1 MNRGGS
7 LAAAGAARATQRRIA
22 DLLFVIQVGC
32 ALVFGLSQTWRMLSS
47 VEGLS
52 PSWFLCWALFLVI
65 NLRLS
70 IRAHR
75 VQPSRVTKQTV
86 WVYALWTTI
95 IATNLAALAWHGAGA
110 WTAIDDATI
119 GIVLAGVAA
128 TLALGHRRDLD
139 WRDPIVRGWLAV
151 FFKGVPQLT
160 LAWNL
165 ALVGGGGLA
174 PLAVF
179 AGHVTICTRLGQLV
193 FSIREAGWDRN
204 RTGSLI
210 SEIANEGSW
219 IVATVVWL
227 MV

>member
-1 MNRGGS
+1 MS
-7 LAAAGAARATQRRIA
+7 APLAAAPAVRTTRRYVA
-22 DLLFVIQVGC
+22 DLLFIVQIGC
-32 ALVFGLSQTWRMLSS
+32 ALVFGVSQTWHMFSS

-70 IRAHR
+70 IQAHR
-75 VQPSRVTKQTV
+75 TQPSRVTLQTV
-86 WVYALWTTI
+86 WAYAIWTTI
-95 IATNLAALAWHGAGA
+95 IAANLVALAWHGAGS
-110 WTAIDDATI
+110 WSIVDDITI
-119 GIVLAGVAA
+119 GIAAAGIVA
-128 TLALGHRRDLD
+128 TLAIGRRHGLG

-165 ALVGGGGLA
+165 ALVGGAGLA
-174 PLAVF
+174 PFGVF

-204 RTGSLI
+204 RVGSLI
-210 SEIANEGSW
+210 SEVANEASW

-227 MV
+227 LV

>member
-1 MNRGGS
+1 MNRGGT
-7 LAAAGAARATQRRIA
+7 LTAAAAANTTRRRVA
-22 DLLFVIQVGC
+22 DALFVVQVGC
-32 ALVFGLSQTWRMLSS
+32 ALVFGVSQTWHMFSS

-70 IRAHR
+70 IQAHR

-86 WVYALWTTI
+86 WAYAIWTTI
-95 IATNLAALAWHGAGA
+95 IAANLAALAWHGAGT
-110 WTAIDDATI
+110 WTRIDDATI
-119 GIVLAGVAA
+119 GIAIAGIAG
-128 TLALGHRRDLD
+128 TLAIGRRHGLD

-165 ALVGGGGLA
+165 AQVGADGLA
-174 PLAVF
+174 PLGVF

-204 RTGSLI
+204 RIGSLI
-210 SEIANEGSW
+210 SEVANEGSW
-219 IVATVVWL
+219 IVATAVWL
-227 MV
+227 WV